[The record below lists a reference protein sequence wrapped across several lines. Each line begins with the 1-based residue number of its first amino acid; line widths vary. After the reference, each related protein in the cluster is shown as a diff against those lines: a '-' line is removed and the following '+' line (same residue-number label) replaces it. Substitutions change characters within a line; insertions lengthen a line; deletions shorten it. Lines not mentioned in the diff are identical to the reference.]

1 MKKLNFRIIGV
12 SMAFVF
18 AAVGCVNEDPV
29 YIEPGNPVT
38 TETGYLTMSSIG
50 LYVVSDSMTDQN
62 TEHSPASMPTR
73 GGSVAT
79 DHRTGTT
86 RGQEASHEDG
96 YIVTIMPKGASEPL
110 FRDTYAALKTVM
122 ASNEKGM
129 EVPVGM
135 YDITATSNLTAAGAP
150 ADVQASPSYAGVVS
164 GVSVAKDVPTKV
176 ETLVCKL
183 QNIKITVG
191 VAADLYEQFEVLD
204 PDVDP
209 TRKIEA
215 KVYSDDKTN
224 PVEWEIPADFDWT
237 ASEPK
242 PVYFPVS
249 ADGSNTLR
257 FSFRAKAR
265 DGRPITMNKGISGIL
280 KGQWRRIHV
289 IPKYDTTGELTFDV
303 TVSAFVQDETII
315 VGDKGAMVPM
325 YWSELPYVD
334 PDDPSMAAPSIRWAD
349 GSELPETITVGST
362 PTQEVIIAAPNVIE
376 RVALTFRSTNS
387 EFAADVAAMTVEDLC
402 TVPYTRPFRS
412 YGIPLGDELKGQTAV
427 SFGVDKILA
436 QIRDYRG
443 DYSFIFT
450 VTDQAGFT
458 CEQALNFTSA
468 GDGNAV
474 PQVIWESGTLFD
486 NDGFNADGSE
496 KPGVEYVKMRDG
508 MEIDIKLAAEPNFEA
523 IKVKITSPALTPDVL
538 ALAGLNTEF
547 DLCNLQDF
555 TYDGDLHTAADQAN
569 ALKNNLG
576 LIDKV
581 DDELKAESEA
591 SFNITGFVSMMK
603 LLGGGAKFQFALTV
617 VDANGQS
624 TTKYLRLQNPAE

>member
-1 MKKLNFRIIGV
+1 
-12 SMAFVF
+12 
-18 AAVGCVNEDPV
+18 
-29 YIEPGNPVT
+29 
-38 TETGYLTMSSIG
+38 
-50 LYVVSDSMTDQN
+50 
-62 TEHSPASMPTR
+62 
-73 GGSVAT
+73 
-79 DHRTGTT
+79 
-86 RGQEASHEDG
+86 
-96 YIVTIMPKGASEPL
+96 
-110 FRDTYAALKTVM
+110 
-122 ASNEKGM
+122 
-129 EVPVGM
+129 
-135 YDITATSNLTAAGAP
+135 
-150 ADVQASPSYAGVVS
+150 
-164 GVSVAKDVPTKV
+164 
-176 ETLVCKL
+176 
-183 QNIKITVG
+183 
-191 VAADLYEQFEVLD
+191 
-204 PDVDP
+204 
-209 TRKIEA
+209 
-215 KVYSDDKTN
+215 
-224 PVEWEIPADFDWT
+224 
-237 ASEPK
+237 
-242 PVYFPVS
+242 
-249 ADGSNTLR
+249 
-257 FSFRAKAR
+257 
-265 DGRPITMNKGISGIL
+265 MNKGISGIL

-468 GDGNAV
+468 ARNAV

-496 KPGVEYVKMRDG
+496 KPGVEYVKMREG

-569 ALKNNLG
+569 ALK
-576 LIDKV
+576 
-581 DDELKAESEA
+581 
-591 SFNITGFVSMMK
+591 ITWG
-603 LLGGGAKFQFALTV
+603 
-617 VDANGQS
+617 
-624 TTKYLRLQNPAE
+624 

>member
-1 MKKLNFRIIGV
+1 
-12 SMAFVF
+12 
-18 AAVGCVNEDPV
+18 
-29 YIEPGNPVT
+29 
-38 TETGYLTMSSIG
+38 MSSIG

-242 PVYFPVS
+242 PVYFPC
-249 ADGSNTLR
+249 
-257 FSFRAKAR
+257 F
-265 DGRPITMNKGISGIL
+265 GRWI
-280 KGQWRRIHV
+280 Q
-289 IPKYDTTGELTFDV
+289 Y
-303 TVSAFVQDETII
+303 
-315 VGDKGAMVPM
+315 
-325 YWSELPYVD
+325 
-334 PDDPSMAAPSIRWAD
+334 
-349 GSELPETITVGST
+349 
-362 PTQEVIIAAPNVIE
+362 
-376 RVALTFRSTNS
+376 
-387 EFAADVAAMTVEDLC
+387 
-402 TVPYTRPFRS
+402 
-412 YGIPLGDELKGQTAV
+412 
-427 SFGVDKILA
+427 LA
-436 QIRDYRG
+436 
-443 DYSFIFT
+443 
-450 VTDQAGFT
+450 
-458 CEQALNFTSA
+458 
-468 GDGNAV
+468 
-474 PQVIWESGTLFD
+474 
-486 NDGFNADGSE
+486 
-496 KPGVEYVKMRDG
+496 
-508 MEIDIKLAAEPNFEA
+508 
-523 IKVKITSPALTPDVL
+523 
-538 ALAGLNTEF
+538 
-547 DLCNLQDF
+547 
-555 TYDGDLHTAADQAN
+555 
-569 ALKNNLG
+569 
-576 LIDKV
+576 
-581 DDELKAESEA
+581 
-591 SFNITGFVSMMK
+591 
-603 LLGGGAKFQFALTV
+603 FQFPRQ
-617 VDANGQS
+617 GQRWS
-624 TTKYLRLQNPAE
+624 PDYDEQGYFGYSERSVASHPCDSEIRHDR

>member
-1 MKKLNFRIIGV
+1 
-12 SMAFVF
+12 
-18 AAVGCVNEDPV
+18 
-29 YIEPGNPVT
+29 
-38 TETGYLTMSSIG
+38 
-50 LYVVSDSMTDQN
+50 
-62 TEHSPASMPTR
+62 
-73 GGSVAT
+73 
-79 DHRTGTT
+79 
-86 RGQEASHEDG
+86 
-96 YIVTIMPKGASEPL
+96 
-110 FRDTYAALKTVM
+110 
-122 ASNEKGM
+122 
-129 EVPVGM
+129 M

-362 PTQEVIIAAPNVIE
+362 PTP
-376 RVALTFRSTNS
+376 
-387 EFAADVAAMTVEDLC
+387 
-402 TVPYTRPFRS
+402 
-412 YGIPLGDELKGQTAV
+412 G
-427 SFGVDKILA
+427 
-436 QIRDYRG
+436 G
-443 DYSFIFT
+443 DYSGSECYRASCA
-450 VTDQAGFT
+450 D
-458 CEQALNFTSA
+458 
-468 GDGNAV
+468 V
-474 PQVIWESGTLFD
+474 PQHEFRVCGGCCGDDCRRLVY
-486 NDGFNADGSE
+486 GSVYSSV
-496 KPGVEYVKMRDG
+496 P
-508 MEIDIKLAAEPNFEA
+508 
-523 IKVKITSPALTPDVL
+523 
-538 ALAGLNTEF
+538 
-547 DLCNLQDF
+547 
-555 TYDGDLHTAADQAN
+555 
-569 ALKNNLG
+569 
-576 LIDKV
+576 
-581 DDELKAESEA
+581 ELRHSV
-591 SFNITGFVSMMK
+591 G
-603 LLGGGAKFQFALTV
+603 
-617 VDANGQS
+617 
-624 TTKYLRLQNPAE
+624 R